1 MNEHEHSFHEPR
13 LDNTSRPMR
22 NTNATP
28 NAILTFNNPLSKQ
41 SFSEVLR
48 REEDQ
53 GKSRGQLGEETNLY
67 YLRQPQRWE
76 SRDHTGDIGARLPNN
91 DYCLANEVSLM
102 DALKSDHLQIKKSK
116 KKKERHSD

>member
-1 MNEHEHSFHEPR
+1 MNEHQHSFHEPR

-22 NTNATP
+22 DTNATP

-76 SRDHTGDIGARLPNN
+76 VIIWAVHSNGQWIALRKYCDIGARLPNN
-91 DYCLANEVSLM
+91 DHCLANEVSLM
-102 DALKSDHLQIKKSK
+102 DP
-116 KKKERHSD
+116 